1 MRLALLAL
9 PVALVACGPD
19 PLAPSDAPLE
29 LVVHAPTY
37 GAFLG
42 SEPIEV
48 RGQISDPTA
57 SVVIEG
63 QPVKVDGAGR
73 FAVTLPLQGDYEVV
87 DIQAGRR
94 AEPAVRRRIPVFS
107 GRPPSET
114 FPGELPAQL
123 TAAGL
128 ERLGMELGAAF
139 DATGWADGL
148 LNALP
153 STSAGDLQLEPAAV
167 NHAPTRIVL
176 SGVEQGIDVGIAI
189 RDLEIVYS
197 AKGRI
202 FGFEVD
208 VPVTLGYGR
217 VGVVALTQPAI
228 RDDGVVYL
236 RARNTRVDLG
246 EADVSIAGFEIE
258 VVEFLLDGIG
268 FVVEW
273 LGEFLGDVVLDLLG
287 EVEIG
292 GPFDFESDLM
302 GTQLSVALRQV
313 WGDTNGL
320 ALGATVG
327 IDEPAPYRA
336 LNLPMPVP
344 STRVTDP
351 VHLVLGVHEG
361 LLDGLLGG
369 AIGPALEQE
378 LDLGP
383 FSSIIGTVV
392 GNLPGGDYAPETRRW
407 CVDLAPGPASVVRL
421 REGISPLGALYLPD
435 VDLEIGADL
444 GEGCEP
450 WIIANLAIEARINA
464 RGTRLAVELAIGEGG
479 VLFYGAPATAW
490 REDEV
495 VAELSNLVGT
505 LGGALGGALS
515 FDLAELIGGLG
526 GEAFLGDVQPRIVD
540 SQIML
545 DHDGAPIEGMVAVSM
560 ALWPLP

>member
-1 MRLALLAL
+1 MRPALLAL
-9 PVALVACGPD
+9 PLALLACGPD
-19 PLAPSDAPLE
+19 PLPQSDTPLE
-29 LVVHAPTY
+29 LVVESPTY

-42 SEPIEV
+42 TEPIEV
-48 RGQISDPTA
+48 RGQVSDPTA
-57 SVVIEG
+57 HVRIEG
-63 QPVKVDGAGR
+63 QPVAVDGAGR
-73 FAVTLPLQGDYEVV
+73 FAVTLPIDGDYEVV

-107 GRPPSET
+107 GRPPAET
-114 FPGELPAQL
+114 FPGELPAQV

-153 STSAGDLQLEPAAV
+153 STRAGDLALEPLAV
-167 NHAPTRIVL
+167 NHAPTRVVL
-176 SGVEQGIDVGIAI
+176 TGVENGIDVGIAI
-189 RDLEIVYS
+189 RDLEIVYN
-197 AKGRI
+197 AKGRV
-202 FGFEVD
+202 FGFEVE

-217 VGVVALTQPAI
+217 VGIVALTQPAI
-228 RDDGVVYL
+228 RDEGIVYL

-246 EADVSIAGFEIE
+246 DADVSIAGVEIQ

-287 EVEIG
+287 EVDLG

-313 WGDTNGL
+313 WGDTLGL

-336 LNLPMPVP
+336 LNLPMPTP
-344 STRVTDP
+344 STRVADP

-383 FSSIIGTVV
+383 FAAILGTVV
-392 GNLPGGDYAPETRRW
+392 GNLPGGDFAPETNRW
-407 CVDLAPGPASVVRL
+407 CLDLVPGPASVVRL
-421 REGISPLGALYLPD
+421 RDGIRPIGALYLPD
-435 VDLEIGADL
+435 VTLDIGADT
-444 GEGCEP
+444 GAGCEP
-450 WIIANLAIEARINA
+450 WITANLAIEARINA
-464 RGTRLAVELAIGEGG
+464 RNTRLAVELAIGEGA
-479 VLFYGAPATAW
+479 VMYYGAPATAW
-490 REDEV
+490 REDDV
-495 VAELSNLVGT
+495 VEELAGLVGT

-526 GEAFLGDVQPRIVD
+526 GEGFLGDVEPRIVD
-540 SQIML
+540 SQPML
-545 DHDGAPIEGMVAVSM
+545 DHDGTPVEGMFAVSL